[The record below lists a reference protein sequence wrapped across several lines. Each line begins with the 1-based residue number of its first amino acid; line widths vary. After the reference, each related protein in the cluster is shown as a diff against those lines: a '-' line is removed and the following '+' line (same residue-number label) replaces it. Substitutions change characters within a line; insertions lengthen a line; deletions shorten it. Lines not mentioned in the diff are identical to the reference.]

1 MNVKQVV
8 KLLVLKFIESKQ
20 AVALPASYAI
30 YDFVKN
36 QGSRISVYLSLMLAG
51 LIMTVLALYQFL
63 FCLLSQ
69 PERAEI
75 WAIHLAL
82 GFFGVLLMKISVRN
96 LGDSLVEY
104 RDDKIDRVK
113 SRNILAPIFHQMKK
127 EQQDFR
133 IEHNTHI
140 H

>member
-69 PERAEI
+69 PERVEI